1 MELHSS
7 RLWKWVASSALA
19 ALILVATAGMV
30 VAFNPQ
36 PEPPG
41 RWVLGLTNEETA
53 SLTAVNTAEKGT
65 CEVSFELRDADG
77 RTLATETFSIRPGT
91 FASLLYPPDPIHP
104 PDPVEPGS
112 ADEVPRLRIRGLV
125 TPLTKSCELATTL
138 EIFGVADGRT
148 TVAVGDMIS
157 D

>member
-1 MELHSS
+1 MEIQ
-7 RLWKWVASSALA
+7 RKRFWRWVTSSALA

-30 VAFNPQ
+30 AAFNPQ

-53 SLTAVNTAEKGT
+53 SLTAVNLAEKGT
-65 CEVSFELRDADG
+65 CEASFELKDANG
-77 RTLATETFSIRPGT
+77 RTLAEETHSIRAGT

-104 PDPVEPGS
+104 PDPIEPGS
-112 ADEVPRLRIRGLV
+112 ADEAPRLRIRGLV
-125 TPLTKSCELATTL
+125 TPLTKTCELATTL

>member
-1 MELHSS
+1 MKLPRN
-7 RLWKWVASSALA
+7 RLRRVLASTALA

-30 VAFNPQ
+30 AAFNPQ

-53 SLTAVNTAEKGT
+53 SLTAVNVAEKGT
-65 CEVSFELRDADG
+65 CEASLELRNADG
-77 RTLATETFSIRPGT
+77 RILATETFSIRPGT

-104 PDPVEPGS
+104 PDPIEPGS
-112 ADEVPRLRIRGLV
+112 ADEAPRLRIRGV
-125 TPLTKSCELATTL
+125 VVPLTNSCELATTL
-138 EIFGVADGRT
+138 EIFGVEDGRT
-148 TVAVGDMIS
+148 TVAVGDMTS